1 MILESDLCK
10 IFILG
15 WLFLKYEYVVFLPY
29 LWVFL
34 GNFGATTTMPLPTTK
49 AKRTHPLLFT
59 GKTGVPVS
67 RDKTSI
73 RDSWHSSIVSKSS
86 GCSHGTVRF
95 RGKYFFHF

>member
-49 AKRTHPLLFT
+49 AK
-59 GKTGVPVS
+59 S
-67 RDKTSI
+67 RDEMWNQLSE
-73 RDSWHSSIVSKSS
+73 SKSLK
-86 GCSHGTVRF
+86 F
-95 RGKYFFHF
+95 